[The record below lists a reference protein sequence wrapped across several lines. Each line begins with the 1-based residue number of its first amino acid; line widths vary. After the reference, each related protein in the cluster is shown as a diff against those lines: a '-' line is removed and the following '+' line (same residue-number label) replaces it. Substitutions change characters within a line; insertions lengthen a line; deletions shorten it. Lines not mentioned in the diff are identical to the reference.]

1 MIRAVTMAA
10 VAVAVAAAQHVQAHA
25 PVARALAAEVVA
37 VTATIPVAEPVL
49 AVARYVL
56 CPAATTVQALVTPRQ
71 HVSPPDGKTLIFLW
85 R

>member
-1 MIRAVTMAA
+1 MILADIMVAAA
-10 VAVAVAAAQHVQAHA
+10 VAAVAAQHVPALV

-37 VTATIPVAEPVL
+37 VIAIIPVAEPVL
-49 AVARYVL
+49 AVAQYVL